1 MQAKRE
7 FRDRDGAQVAVLDAL
22 VDRHEEGMTVFG
34 LRSRT
39 DLDIDAIESALA
51 ELKEAGLIHVE
62 RERGDMVIYPHER
75 VIPEANE
82 EQEPSFLEWLRGKLP
97 F

>member
-7 FRDRDGAQVAVLDAL
+7 FRDRDAPQVAVLDTL

-39 DLDIDAIESALA
+39 ELDIDAIESALA
-51 ELKEAGLIHVE
+51 ELKTAGLIEVA
-62 RERGDMVIYPHER
+62 RERGGTVIYPDER
-75 VIPEANE
+75 VIPDPEDEAA
-82 EQEPSFLEWLRGKLP
+82 PSVLDWFRERFP